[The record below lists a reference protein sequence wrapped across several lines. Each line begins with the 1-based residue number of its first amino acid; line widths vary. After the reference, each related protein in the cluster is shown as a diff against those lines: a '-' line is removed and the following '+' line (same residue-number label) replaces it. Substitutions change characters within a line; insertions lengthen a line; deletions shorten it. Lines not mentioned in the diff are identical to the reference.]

1 MSAIIE
7 VNYFNSYWI
16 KRVVTGVQCKN
27 ITDQSGTS
35 YTLTEDDGTFT
46 WPGPYNNGDAITDVN
61 SPTSSTNSCSGLDS
75 TDTRSM
81 FQNWFVEEGRI
92 RGGFNNVSTDLGVKA
107 YLNEENPIQKH
118 RVNSLIYSGSFNS
131 DTNFN
136 ETNVFPVG
144 DAISK
149 SLDPHNGSVQKLYAE
164 DTNLIVFQ
172 EDKVSRALI
181 DKDAIYSAE
190 GGGSVTSTNLVIGQF
205 VPYVGDFGISKNPES
220 FGVYGFRKYF
230 ADKNRNA
237 IMRLSRDGLTE
248 ISNYGMVDY
257 FRDNLSSLED
267 EPFEVS
273 NTFSLSSS
281 DFISA
286 TSTSYTFE
294 TSTNGQFKIGSIV
307 NYSQDAGVSF
317 QNKGFVSSIVSVTN
331 NPSRVTVT
339 VEGDTADL
347 TSFSN
352 GDFIRF
358 VSFASS
364 RIIGSWDIY
373 TKQYQLSLQQNPT
386 SVDRYT
392 NFATLAFDEDVRG
405 WTSFFS
411 YKPDFAGSLKN
422 TYFSTFEGKLYQ
434 HNFAAQSNRS
444 TFYNVRTPAS
454 VTFVFNAQPDLSK
467 NFLTI
472 NYEGSN
478 GWECSSF
485 VSDEQ
490 EPVNTFFLTTS
501 NVYEPQFGQLDYT
514 VYTDKTSRVLSFVE
528 GAYDSSD
535 PIQYATNITKPPFYH
550 SGFNV
555 KENLYT
561 ANLISN
567 SSPRPGEVLFNTDPS
582 KAYPMSG
589 IKANYATVT
598 MVEDSSTEV
607 GSMKELFAVSTT
619 FSKSGF

>member
-352 GDFIRF
+352 GDFMRF

-405 WTSFFS
+405 WTSF
-411 YKPDFAGSLKN
+411 
-422 TYFSTFEGKLYQ
+422 KL
-434 HNFAAQSNRS
+434 FI
-444 TFYNVRTPAS
+444 P
-454 VTFVFNAQPDLSK
+454 L
-467 NFLTI
+467 
-472 NYEGSN
+472 
-478 GWECSSF
+478 
-485 VSDEQ
+485 
-490 EPVNTFFLTTS
+490 S
-501 NVYEPQFGQLDYT
+501 NV
-514 VYTDKTSRVLSFVE
+514 
-528 GAYDSSD
+528 
-535 PIQYATNITKPPFYH
+535 
-550 SGFNV
+550 
-555 KENLYT
+555 
-561 ANLISN
+561 
-567 SSPRPGEVLFNTDPS
+567 
-582 KAYPMSG
+582 
-589 IKANYATVT
+589 
-598 MVEDSSTEV
+598 
-607 GSMKELFAVSTT
+607 
-619 FSKSGF
+619 